1 MSIAQGHHGQGDAAP
16 VRREEIPT
24 FVPQAL
30 LGQLGLGAADPAA
43 SDAPAAE
50 VVDLKATPELF
61 SE

>member
-43 SDAPAAE
+43 SNAPAAE

>member
-1 MSIAQGHHGQGDAAP
+1 MSSTQGHHSQGDTAP

-24 FVPQAL
+24 LVPHAL

-43 SDAPAAE
+43 SDAQGAE
-50 VVDLKATPELF
+50 VVDLKATPDLF